1 MIRPNATKPEPTQPD
16 QTRTT
21 GQDQQGGPRLAWPD
35 GWTLAALLIAAVVVA
50 PMLAVLWLALHP
62 TENIWPHLVATV
74 LPRYLQ
80 NTLILMAGVGALSA
94 AVGTGAAWL
103 VTMHRFP
110 GRRWLDL
117 ALLFPLANPAY
128 IGAYALVDFLTY
140 SGPVQS
146 GLRLSMG
153 WTSARDYWFPQ
164 VHSAGFAVVVLTAAF
179 YPYVYLL
186 ARAAFREQSGAS
198 YEVARSLGVGPVG
211 LFLRVGL
218 PLARPAIAAGVA
230 LVLMETV
237 ADVGTVQHFGVQTL
251 TTGVFSVWLNDSNA
265 GGAAQIALVILTLI
279 LALLWIE
286 RQGRRNARFHR
297 MARATRP
304 VAPQPLPGARGW
316 LATGLCLIPFGLG
329 FVLPVAVMA
338 GHALQKPEVWFAPGL
353 AEAVGN
359 TLFVGGLAALIT
371 VGAALFL
378 VYGVRLAGRSAARL
392 ILPVTA
398 LGYAAPGAVMAVGIL
413 IPLAALDHQL
423 ADAVLALT
431 GHDPGLMLT
440 GTVTALVLAY
450 AVRFFG
456 IAQNAVDSAFGRV
469 SPSLPMAARSLGR
482 RGGQTLREVYLPL
495 MRGSVSTAL
504 LVVFVDC
511 VKELPATL
519 LLRPF
524 NFNTLSTRAYDLASL
539 EKIGE
544 AAPAALLVIAVSLA
558 AVSLIDRS
566 PRD

>member
-1 MIRPNATKPEPTQPD
+1 MIRPQATQPD
-16 QTRTT
+16 QTQPD
-21 GQDQQGGPRLAWPD
+21 GQDRRGWHRLAWPG
-35 GWTLAALLIAAVVVA
+35 GWTLVALLIAAVVVA
-50 PMLAVLWLALHP
+50 PMLAVLWLAFHP

-80 NTLILMAGVGALSA
+80 NTLILMAGVGLLSA

-110 GRRWLDL
+110 GRRWLDI

-140 SGPVQS
+140 SGPVQT

-164 VHSAGFAVVVLTAAF
+164 VHSLGFAVVVLTAAF

-198 YEVARSLGVGPVG
+198 YEVARSLGVGPLG

-218 PLARPAIAAGVA
+218 PLARPAIAAGTA

-237 ADVGTVQHFGVQTL
+237 ADFGTVQHFGVQTL
-251 TTGVFSVWLNDSNA
+251 TTGVFSIWLNDSNA

-286 RQGRRNARFHR
+286 RQSRRNARFHR

-338 GHALQKPEVWFAPGL
+338 GHALHKPEVWFAPGL
-353 AEAVGN
+353 AAAVVN

-378 VYGVRLAGRSAARL
+378 VYGVRAAGRSAARL

-413 IPLAALDHQL
+413 IPLAALDHHL

-456 IAQNAVDSAFGRV
+456 IAQSAVDSAFGRV

-482 RGGQTLREVYLPL
+482 TGGQTLRAVYLPL

-544 AAPAALLVIAVSLA
+544 AAPSALLVIAVSLA